1 MNLFQLHQE
10 LIWNLKN
17 LEEKSRSLDYDLK
30 RSLEKMTETLEK
42 LREERKKEEFKDK
55 DLTQH
60 YNTIQQK
67 LQEISKKVLFFIYI
81 Q

>member
-1 MNLFQLHQE
+1 MIFEFFFQINQE

-30 RSLEKMTETLEK
+30 RSLEKMTDTLEK

-67 LQEISKKVLFFIYI
+67 LQEISKKVIFY
-81 Q
+81 

>member
-1 MNLFQLHQE
+1 M
-10 LIWNLKN
+10 
-17 LEEKSRSLDYDLK
+17 EEKSRSLDHDLK
-30 RSLEKMTETLEK
+30 RSLEKMTDTLEK

-67 LQEISKKVLFFIYI
+67 LQEISKKVFFV
-81 Q
+81 